1 MMISNM
7 AIRAN
12 MPATMR
18 RLGELIEESGCTDK
32 EISKL
37 MGLSVQS
44 VNKWRHGYSF
54 PDIENLYTLSKILG
68 VCVDDIFVPENG
80 LLEELSGN
88 CRRNNIYGKKINI
101 MAYYWMIK
109 GLLISHKCKK
119 ESKTKQRASI

>member
-1 MMISNM
+1 
-7 AIRAN
+7 

-88 CRRNNIYGKKINI
+88 CRQNNIYGQKLSI

>member
-7 AIRAN
+7 VIRVN

-88 CRRNNIYGKKINI
+88 CRQNNIYVQKLSI

>member
-1 MMISNM
+1 MVSNI

-12 MPATMR
+12 MPATMI
-18 RLGELIEESGCTDK
+18 RLGKLIDESGCTDK
-32 EISKL
+32 ELGRL

-80 LLEELSGN
+80 LLEGELSGN
-88 CRRNNIYGKKINI
+88 CRRNDKYGKKLRI
-101 MAYYWMIK
+101 MAYYWMMK
-109 GLLISHKCKK
+109 GFLISHRCRK
-119 ESKTKQRASI
+119 ESRASIL

>member
-1 MMISNM
+1 MISNM
-7 AIRAN
+7 VIRAN

-44 VNKWRHGYSF
+44 VNKWRHGYNF
-54 PDIENLYTLSKILG
+54 PDIENLYTLSIILG
-68 VCVDDIFVPENG
+68 VCVDDIFVPDNG

>member
-1 MMISNM
+1 
-7 AIRAN
+7 

-68 VCVDDIFVPENG
+68 VCADDIFVPESG
-80 LLEELSGN
+80 LLEGELSSNCIGN
-88 CRRNNIYGKKINI
+88 KIYGKKLHI

-109 GLLISHKCKK
+109 GLLISHKCRK
-119 ESKTKQRASI
+119 EILVPVITSSSLSL

>member
-1 MMISNM
+1 
-7 AIRAN
+7 

-88 CRRNNIYGKKINI
+88 CRQNNIYGKKISI

-119 ESKTKQRASI
+119 KSKTKQRASI